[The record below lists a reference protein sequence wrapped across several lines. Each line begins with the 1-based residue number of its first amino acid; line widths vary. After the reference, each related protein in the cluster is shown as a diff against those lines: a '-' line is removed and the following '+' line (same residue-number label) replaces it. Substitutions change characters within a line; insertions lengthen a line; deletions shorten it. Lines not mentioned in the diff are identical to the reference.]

1 MHTRPCI
8 RIAARWSIFALAL
21 AGAAPAHAINVSMA
35 FGEKI
40 APFCFPETDTGIEL
54 DVMREA
60 LAYRGHVL
68 VPHYYSFARIPVAFK
83 ARDVDAAMTD
93 LGEDMSA
100 WGANYGDPAVF
111 YDNVFF
117 TVSERKLAI
126 RKPED
131 LRGLSV
137 LSFPGGAKRYPLWLD
152 PVKKAGRYYEQNDQA
167 LQVLTLDRGRYDVV
181 LSDRNI
187 FRYFTMM
194 LKLNASFKPKPV
206 SSHAFVK
213 LDPMDYRPVFWDKK
227 VRDDFNAGLKHL
239 KDSGR
244 FDAIYQKYL
253 ASDKGGQGGQGAA
266 EPSYLP

>member
-1 MHTRPCI
+1 MCTKHFLRC
-8 RIAARWSIFALAL
+8 AATAAALLL
-21 AGAAPAHAINVSMA
+21 ACLAPARAANINMA

-40 APFCFPETDTGIEL
+40 PPFCFPETDTGIEL
-54 DVMREA
+54 EVMREA

-93 LGEDMSA
+93 LGEEMTA
-100 WGANYGDPAVF
+100 WGAFYGDPAVF
-111 YDNVFF
+111 YDNVFL
-117 TVSERKLAI
+117 TLSERKLVI

-137 LSFPGGAKRYPLWLD
+137 LSFPGGAKRYPEWLD
-152 PVKKAGRYYEQNDQA
+152 GVRRAGRYFEQNDQA

-187 FRYFTMM
+187 FRYFTIM
-194 LKLNASFKPKPV
+194 LKLNKTFKPRPV
-206 SSHAFVK
+206 TMHSFVK
-213 LDPMDYRPVFWDKK
+213 LNPMDYRPVFWDKK

-239 KDSGR
+239 KETGR
-244 FDAIYQKYL
+244 FEAIYQKYL
-253 ASDKGGQGGQGAA
+253 TDDKGDKG
-266 EPSYLP
+266 S